1 MEESVWSEDAVL
13 KHLQNDY
20 VVVSLFVDDREKLPA
35 DQQAKDADG
44 NLMTTKGQLYTNLQ
58 ITRFNKN
65 AQPYYVLM
73 DENENVLN
81 TPSPANFKVAEF
93 AQFLE
98 DGVKKYKK

>member
-1 MEESVWSEDAVL
+1 
-13 KHLQNDY
+13 LQNDY
-20 VVVSLFVDDREKLPA
+20 VVVSLFVDDREALPA

-44 NLMTTKGQLYTNLQ
+44 NMMKTKGQLYTNLQ

-73 DENENVLN
+73 DENEQVLN
-81 TPSPANFKVAEF
+81 TPSPANFNVNEF
-93 AQFLE
+93 ASFLE